1 LVVKAYALAGVEMDL
16 AKSAPQDCAVVD
28 EFADVPRIPA
38 VTEYD
43 KVAIALIILFTV
55 MGPTIYV

>member
-1 LVVKAYALAGVEMDL
+1 MKAYSLAGIEMDL
-16 AKSAPQDCAVVD
+16 ARSAPQDCAIVD
-28 EFADVPRIPA
+28 EYADVRRSPA